1 MMDKV
6 KDDLDVKMNLNFT
19 NAQDRGVA
27 EAERNN
33 QKIKERI
40 RAV

>member
-1 MMDKV
+1 MDKV

-19 NAQDRGVA
+19 NAQDRVA